1 MLTTARCCQGVN
13 PDQVRKNPK
22 QNLEI
27 FQVQVVAGKHNIF
40 LEEEGQQVGNV
51 EVIKLFVA
59 MVQKIKFLKTITRDS
74 QTNVQCAGVKFL
86 VKFGSLSKTQSKFY
100 KISCQGDYNPPRLER
115 EQYGRRH
122 LSDWDWVAFWD
133 QLICWICEVLFHII
147 IVSDW
152 VVAIISAYFGADQ
165 SENVVGFLCPAK
177 LLLETQLW

>member
-59 MVQKIKFLKTITRDS
+59 MVQKIKFLKTITRGS

-86 VKFGSLSKTQSKFY
+86 VQFGSLSETQFFTRY
-100 KISCQGDYNPPRLER
+100 
-115 EQYGRRH
+115 
-122 LSDWDWVAFWD
+122 
-133 QLICWICEVLFHII
+133 
-147 IVSDW
+147 
-152 VVAIISAYFGADQ
+152 
-165 SENVVGFLCPAK
+165 PAK
-177 LLLETQLW
+177 AITIHPDWNESSMEDDICLIELESPFEINSFVGSARCCFT

>member
-59 MVQKIKFLKTITRDS
+59 MVQKIKFLKTITRGS
-74 QTNVQCAGVKFL
+74 QTNV
-86 VKFGSLSKTQSKFY
+86 
-100 KISCQGDYNPPRLER
+100 R
-115 EQYGRRH
+115 
-122 LSDWDWVAFWD
+122 
-133 QLICWICEVLFHII
+133 CWC
-147 IVSDW
+147 
-152 VVAIISAYFGADQ
+152 
-165 SENVVGFLCPAK
+165 
-177 LLLETQLW
+177 